1 MLKGISEYQD
11 KRIEKNASIREL
23 IDNGFV
29 GSGETSGLF
38 SIVFFLG
45 FISSGTSRR
54 YSMLLSSPQVE
65 VPISLAKFRLSGIHL
80 NITSNFYVHEDGK
93 FAVY

>member
-11 KRIEKNASIREL
+11 KRIEKNASTREL

-38 SIVFFLG
+38 SIDFFLG
-45 FISSGTSRR
+45 FVSFGSS
-54 YSMLLSSPQVE
+54 
-65 VPISLAKFRLSGIHL
+65 
-80 NITSNFYVHEDGK
+80 
-93 FAVY
+93 